1 MPPRVPTEAD
11 FAPLRP
17 SLTFTLTWP
26 KPAELTTSFLI
37 ILHGLGD
44 SEAPLT
50 QFAAAMNLP
59 GVLCITV
66 RGVSP
71 LPSALLGFDA
81 EDAPPGAAH
90 FHWGD
95 DLKIDPSSEELDPD
109 PGFNAAR
116 TAILDRLVRDTLV
129 GRCGWSTKDVM
140 LFGFGQ
146 GGSLALGLASSMRL
160 GKKVEEVT
168 SDDATATEAETF
180 KGVVS
185 IGGPLPRSMVPSL
198 SARRKAETKVL
209 AVQMEDDDAEFVKE
223 EFEDV
228 RVVKWKRKDVA
239 MPQNRDEMLPIM
251 QFFASRLNSGW

>member
-11 FAPLRP
+11 FAPLRS

-44 SEAPLT
+44 SEGPLT
-50 QFAAAMNLP
+50 SFAQGMNLP

-71 LPSALLGFDA
+71 LPSALLGFDTGPA
-81 EDAPPGAAH
+81 GGAH

-95 DLKIDPSSEELDPD
+95 DLTLSGTGDLDPD
-109 PGFNAAR
+109 PGFEKAR
-116 TAILDRLVRDTLV
+116 GAVMGQLVRGTLIEK
-129 GRCGWSTKDVM
+129 CGWGMGDVM

-146 GGSLALGLASSMRL
+146 GGSLALGLASALRT
-160 GKKVEEVT
+160 G
-168 SDDATATEAETF
+168 TEGEAL

-198 SARRKAETKVL
+198 SSRGKSKTKALV
-209 AVQMEDDDAEFVKE
+209 VQMEDEDADTVKE
-223 EFEDV
+223 EFESV
-228 RVVKWKRKDVA
+228 EVVAWKRREVA
-239 MPQNRDEMLPIM
+239 MPRDRDEMFPIM
-251 QFFASRLNSGW
+251 KFFAERLKSGW

>member
-11 FAPLRP
+11 FTPLRS

-44 SEAPLT
+44 SEGPLT
-50 QFAAAMNLP
+50 QFASAMNLP
-59 GVLCITV
+59 GVLCITI

-81 EDAPPGAAH
+81 EDTPPGAAH

-109 PGFNAAR
+109 PGFTSAR
-116 TAILDRLVRDTLV
+116 TAVIDRLVRDTLV
-129 GRCGWSTKDVM
+129 ARCGWSTKDVM

-146 GGSLALGLASSMRL
+146 GGSLALGLASELRL

-168 SDDATATEAETF
+168 SGASAAVETL

-198 SARRKAETKVL
+198 SARPKAETKVL
-209 AVQMEDDDAEFVKE
+209 VVQMEDDDADFVKE

-239 MPQNRDEMLPIM
+239 MPSNRDEMLPIM